1 MPSMQNNSKN
11 PAVEV
16 ETLSDLLA
24 FFCELFWG
32 PTPESCPYFLEAAP
46 KQDPDST
53 EVMSNLA
60 SGLSSLA
67 ALCAEVEDPRAFHL
81 ALESAYV
88 ALFISARGSV
98 PAPLY
103 ASCHTVGDT
112 FMGEAALRMEQRM
125 SEAGLSSTV
134 QGQPPDHL
142 SIQLEY
148 LFFLLQEALGRET
161 AERNWQASSFARDE
175 LLPWVGLL
183 RDKVRAAEDGS
194 REFRFWSLA
203 CSCLVMLLEEIRALD
218 R

>member
-1 MPSMQNNSKN
+1 MPSMQNNSNN

-32 PTPESCPYFLEAAP
+32 PTPDSCPYFLEAAP

-53 EVMSNLA
+53 EVMPNLA

-67 ALCAEVEDPRAFHL
+67 ALCAEVDDPQAFHL

-88 ALFISARGSV
+88 ALFINARGSV

-103 ASCHTVGDT
+103 ASCHTEGDT
-112 FMGEAALRMEQRM
+112 FMGDAASRMKQRL
-125 SEAGLSSTV
+125 SETGLSSTV
-134 QGQPPDHL
+134 QGEPPDHL
-142 SIQLEY
+142 AIQLEY
-148 LFFLLQEALGRET
+148 LFFLLQETLGRES
-161 AERNWQASSFARDE
+161 AERNRQAASFAQDE

-183 RDKVRAAEDGS
+183 RDKVRDAEDGS

-203 CSCLVMLLEEIRALD
+203 CTCLVLLLEEIRALH